1 MFRKMKL
8 WCAST
13 MLLLGAVSPVYAEQT
28 PTPIEVYY
36 APLQFVIDN
45 DVFAPHADQKGF
57 IYEGSTYVPLRFI
70 SYSLKK
76 AVRWDGDTYTV
87 TVEEPSTTDL
97 VSINDYNVNTK
108 VHGAV
113 SSQPAD
119 TSSLNSTQIAA
130 YKEKVNY
137 IFDGKSKEIGAD
149 LPGFIYEGS
158 LYVPLRFFS
167 ESVGKKI
174 EWDAKTYTVSAK
186 TQEGPKTEPEPA
198 KPDDTTV
205 TTPVVTGGGG
215 GGGGGGSRGGSSSGG
230 SSNPVAEAQI
240 EGKLRALEN
249 SCSAELQAVLDQYL
263 NKTIDKETAISEASK
278 KVSGC
283 TTQFKS
289 ILSEG
294 RSLGISESVLNSYQA
309 HFDQVQADAYMAL
322 LKKYG
327 K

>member
-28 PTPIEVYY
+28 PTPIDVYY

-130 YKEKVNY
+130 YKEKVSY

-186 TQEGPKTEPEPA
+186 TQEAPKTEPEPV
-198 KPDDTTV
+198 KPSETTV

-215 GGGGGGSRGGSSSGG
+215 SGGGGGGGSSSGG
-230 SSNPVAEAQI
+230 SSKSAAEVQL

-249 SCSAELQAVLDQYL
+249 SCRADLQVIVNKYDSKAIDGKTAVEEVKNISAGC
-263 NKTIDKETAISEASK
+263 NKQFDAIISEG
-278 KVSGC
+278 VSL
-283 TTQFKS
+283 K
-289 ILSEG
+289 
-294 RSLGISESVLNSYQA
+294 ISDSVLKSYQSQ
-309 HFDQVQADAYMAL
+309 FEQMQTDSYMAL

>member
-76 AVRWDGDTYTV
+76 AVRWDGDSYTV
-87 TVEEPSTTDL
+87 TVEEPSATDL

-108 VHGAV
+108 IHSGV
-113 SSQPAD
+113 SKQPAD
-119 TSSLNSTQIAA
+119 TSSLNSTQIEA

-137 IFDGKSKEIGAD
+137 IFDGNSKEIGAD

-186 TQEGPKTEPEPA
+186 TQEAPKTEVEPA
-198 KPDDTTV
+198 KPDTTV

-215 GGGGGGSRGGSSSGG
+215 GGGGRGGSSSGG
-230 SSNPVAEAQI
+230 SSNPAAEAQI
-240 EGKLRALEN
+240 EGKLLALEN
-249 SCSAELQAVLDQYL
+249 SCRAELQAIVDKYDS
-263 NKTIDKETAISEASK
+263 KAIDGKTAIEEVKSMSA
-278 KVSGC
+278 GC
-283 TTQFKS
+283 RSRFDA
-289 ILSEG
+289 IISEG
-294 RSLGISESVLNSYQA
+294 VSLNISDSVLKGYKSQ
-309 HFDQVQADAYMAL
+309 FEQMQTDAYML
-322 LKKYG
+322 LLNKYG